1 MTQTSHSKLDKL
13 DKELPLRPSVV
24 VPPSPLHIY
33 LPLRYAPVVPNVPCK
48 RTNAE
53 GERSAGGGKFKS
65 LSNLDMAPS
74 HLGTL
79 KINFK
84 KFNFDFFLN
93 FF

>member
-48 RTNAE
+48 RTN
-53 GERSAGGGKFKS
+53 GESEKS
-65 LSNLDMAPS
+65 LRAGNRNS
-74 HLGTL
+74 
-79 KINFK
+79 
-84 KFNFDFFLN
+84 
-93 FF
+93 